1 MARYLVVAGVAA
13 ACYANALYGEF
24 VHDDVVAVVRN
35 PDVLGTQ
42 PLLSLLGDDFWG
54 TPLADPRSHKS
65 YRPLTTLTF
74 RLNHWAGGLQPVW
87 FHAVN
92 ILLHAVSCALLTRVA
107 LVVAGLDARF
117 ATVAGL
123 LFAVHPVHTE
133 AVAGVVGRADVL
145 ACLLFLLSFI
155 IYHDEG
161 WRWKSSVLW
170 SCVVAGLS
178 MLAKETGVTVLLV
191 NLGYDFYHCWPHLKR
206 ALSEAHWNK
215 ESLSF
220 ARRTVKIL
228 LTTSML
234 LAFRIAMLQGSLPK
248 FSSQD
253 NPTAF
258 HPCLHVRL
266 LTFWYLAAFN
276 WWLLLCPSILS
287 HDWQMGSIPLVTS
300 LTVTLLLTFWYL
312 AAFNWWLLL
321 CPSILSHDW
330 LLTFWYLAAFN
341 WWLLLCPSILSHDW
355 QMGSIPLVT
364 SLADCRNLTTG
375 LLLTFCL
382 LLAYRLIAE
391 FEHQRS
397 APLVLGV
404 LLLAIPFLPAAN
416 IFFTVG
422 FVVAERV
429 LYIPSLG
436 AALLVAYGA
445 QTLHQASSPRGRNV
459 VFIILLLLGATF
471 TYRTVDR
478 NRAWSSRE
486 ALIKSGIK
494 AVPQNAKMH
503 YNLANYLRDNN
514 SLDKAITHYKEAI
527 RLWPGYAS
535 AHNNLGTL
543 MSSPSEAEG
552 HFKSAITISPSHV
565 NAHYNL
571 GQVYRKMN
579 RTAEAVKML
588 EACLRLDTSYSPA
601 YLVLAKLHSPPIAAK
616 LLYHVTRLLP
626 NSPDY
631 QAYYADW
638 LFHHGMILQ
647 AEQFYLK
654 ALRLQHNHLDSFL
667 GTARCL
673 RARGQIARLHQLLIR
688 WYLLQRGRGGLGRLV
703 YAAELYVRGW
713 DMYRPGQ
720 STNTATHLPSQE
732 CVESKRTKQ
741 RWWRGQGT
749 LNHTPSVC
757 SKALTSPMD
766 KESSPLDPAA
776 ARLCVDK
783 AEPDR

>member
-300 LTVTLLLTFWYL
+300 L
-312 AAFNWWLLL
+312 
-321 CPSILSHDW
+321 
-330 LLTFWYLAAFN
+330 
-341 WWLLLCPSILSHDW
+341 
-355 QMGSIPLVT
+355 
-364 SLADCRNLTTG
+364 ADCRNLTTG

-494 AVPQNAKMH
+494 ALPQNAKMH